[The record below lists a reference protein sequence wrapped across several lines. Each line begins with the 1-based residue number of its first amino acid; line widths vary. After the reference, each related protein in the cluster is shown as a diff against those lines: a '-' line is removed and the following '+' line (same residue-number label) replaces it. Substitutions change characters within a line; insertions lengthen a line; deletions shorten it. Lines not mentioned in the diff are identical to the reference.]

1 MDTKEALEQTVKN
14 TADDIEKMTN
24 GTYERDDYN
33 YETIEEEFID
43 AYTLDANYV
52 IDGRGN
58 MRGAW
63 LYMTLGGPT
72 VWVDTM
78 RGVVRG
84 TWGTDSFEWGLSE
97 KAQDWVHRTGSAS
110 RPKRC
115 IRTSARTTETLSTNP
130 LNMEE
135 SKWSRR
141 CSDST

>member
-84 TWGTDSFEWGLSE
+84 TWGTDEFEWGLSE
-97 KAQDWVHRTGSAS
+97 KAHDWVCEQADEMYQN
-110 RPKRC
+110 
-115 IRTSARTTETLSTNP
+115 INANY
-130 LNMEE
+130 
-135 SKWSRR
+135 
-141 CSDST
+141 

>member
-58 MRGAW
+58 LRGAW

-72 VWVDTM
+72 VCVDTM

-84 TWGTDSFEWGLSE
+84 TWGTDEFEWGLSE
-97 KAQDWVHRTGSAS
+97 KAQDWVCEQADEMYQNISA
-110 RPKRC
+110 
-115 IRTSARTTETLSTNP
+115 NY
-130 LNMEE
+130 
-135 SKWSRR
+135 
-141 CSDST
+141 

>member
-14 TADDIEKMTN
+14 TADDIERMAD
-24 GTYERDDYN
+24 GTYEIEDPET

-43 AYTLDANYV
+43 SYTLDANYV

-58 MRGAW
+58 LRGAW

-84 TWGTDSFEWGLSE
+84 TWGTDEFEWGLSE
-97 KAQDWVHRTGSAS
+97 KAQDWVCEQADEMYQNISA
-110 RPKRC
+110 
-115 IRTSARTTETLSTNP
+115 NY
-130 LNMEE
+130 
-135 SKWSRR
+135 
-141 CSDST
+141 

>member
-33 YETIEEEFID
+33 YETIEEEFTD

-97 KAQDWVHRTGSAS
+97 KAQDWVCEQAEEMYQNISA
-110 RPKRC
+110 
-115 IRTSARTTETLSTNP
+115 NY
-130 LNMEE
+130 
-135 SKWSRR
+135 
-141 CSDST
+141 